1 LVQQG
6 CGLVPFTVTPVL
18 GYEIKKLAP
27 LREVARKDGNRQDLV
42 GKSVPEATNSTW
54 GYDGVKFQ
62 RPAEE
67 IVIEL
72 QGLMLHI

>member
-1 LVQQG
+1 MKPALSNVGPQIWPTG
-6 CGLVPFTVTPVL
+6 CGLVPFTVTSVF

-54 GYDGVKFQ
+54 GHDAVKF
-62 RPAEE
+62 
-67 IVIEL
+67 
-72 QGLMLHI
+72 